1 MEKLWTTQEVA
12 RFLGIEEV
20 DVEQLVRDGKLTGY
34 KLGGQFVR
42 FQPAQVK
49 ALHSTLRL
57 RRTGAKRAG
66 VRHEPWFARMRDT
79 LYFYDFYL
87 VSATLLAVLLVY
99 LLVSG

>member
-12 RFLGIEEV
+12 RFLGVEEV
-20 DVEQLVRDGKLTGY
+20 DVEQLMRDGKLTAY

-49 ALHSTLRL
+49 ALQGTLRL
-57 RRTGAKRAG
+57 RRTGGKRPAAG
-66 VRHEPWFARMRDT
+66 GEPWVARVRDA

-99 LLVSG
+99 LLVSS